1 MKRKNTC
8 IGHYIRNLAFD
19 GAILFLISLIFG
31 AAAIAMY
38 TAKQTFKWY
47 WLAFLVFVGLALPF
61 VIYNLCQLIYYLNI
75 RFEKIKNGRVIDCE
89 TEQTSRLGVFI
100 SFRVVIKEN
109 DEEVTINTRPV
120 YGKPDGYFNRMIEVG
135 YDPKRREWIE
145 LQ

>member
-1 MKRKNTC
+1 
-8 IGHYIRNLAFD
+8 
-19 GAILFLISLIFG
+19 
-31 AAAIAMY
+31 MY

-75 RFEKIKNGRVIDCE
+75 RFEKIERGTVVDCE

-109 DEEVTINTRPV
+109 DKEATINTRPV
-120 YGKPDGYFNRMIEVG
+120 YGKPDGYFKELLRLDMTQKEGNGLNSNNNFEV
-135 YDPKRREWIE
+135 IFTF
-145 LQ
+145 